1 MILEMDFF
9 KRRSFMGSSKI
20 LTTGFVLCIVFLFS
34 SARSESV
41 EELMSQ
47 GNGLLANGAYG
58 EAITVFRK
66 VVSKDPSNFEAQSNL
81 AFAYL
86 SSERYSNAVTEY
98 KRALGLQPRNA
109 LCWQNMGFAYDKIG
123 KRSNAI
129 EAIHRSIELDPHN
142 IDARMNLAAFHED
155 AKQYDKAIAE
165 YEAVIQIDGAHRG
178 EAYSNISRCMLEK
191 GNVAGARKYLNDALA
206 TNPENAD
213 AHWQL
218 GNIFWKKENKKE
230 DALKEYKAAVTIEP
244 NSADFYGNYALLL
257 EDMNRKE
264 EAVAVWKSSMVYINE
279 ALKKEEIQARIDK
292 LEKGESVSTTTQD
305 KKLAREES
313 DKKSKEDLETLR
325 KDMRGKTSSEVK
337 RIDAPPPDVTG
348 DIDDISKDTG
358 EVFDLRKAAKKKAT
372 DNAAQ

>member
-1 MILEMDFF
+1 
-9 KRRSFMGSSKI
+9 
-20 LTTGFVLCIVFLFS
+20 
-34 SARSESV
+34 
-41 EELMSQ
+41 MSQ
-47 GNGLLANGAYG
+47 GNGLLTNGAYG

-98 KRALGLQPRNA
+98 KRALGLQPRSA
-109 LCWQNMGFAYDKIG
+109 LCWQNMGFAYDKLG
-123 KRSNAI
+123 KRNNAI
-129 EAIHRSIELDPHN
+129 EAIHRSIELDPNN

-155 AKQYDKAIAE
+155 AKQYDKAIVE

-191 GNVAGARKYLNDALA
+191 GNVAGAKKYLSDALA

-230 DALKEYKAAVTIEP
+230 DALNEYKAAVTIEP

-264 EAVAVWKSSMVYINE
+264 EAVAIWKSSMVYINE

-313 DKKSKEDLETLR
+313 DRKSKEDLEKLQN
-325 KDMRGKTSSEVK
+325 DMRGKTSSEVK